1 MLPNELNE
9 VKEEK
14 DDDELLWFSNV

>member
-14 DDDELLWFSNV
+14 DDDELLWFSDV